1 MTRASNT
8 YIHAQRSA
16 IIATIDECY
25 TKLRQT
31 RFTFRS
37 VNERLFSVFAFLSAL
52 ETISGVCEDAVDG
65 EILGEV
71 MVSY

>member
-8 YIHAQRSA
+8 HIHTQRSA

-25 TKLRQT
+25 TKLRQP

-37 VNERLFSVFAFLSAL
+37 VNERLFAFLSAL
-52 ETISGVCEDAVDG
+52 ETTSGVCEDAVNG